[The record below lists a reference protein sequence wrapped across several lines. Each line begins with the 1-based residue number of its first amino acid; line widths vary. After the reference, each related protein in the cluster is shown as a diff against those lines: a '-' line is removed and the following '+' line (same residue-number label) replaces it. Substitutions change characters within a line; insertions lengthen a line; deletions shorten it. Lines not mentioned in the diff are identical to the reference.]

1 MMEYTFEIHD
11 SSCSEQASQARQLI
25 GESLARANCHSRL
38 VFRVMGA
45 VTEAIANAMVHG
57 NRMSPDKTIRVSWN
71 VTRTTFEA
79 EVIDEGDGFAVR
91 SIANPVLPEHLR
103 KPGGRGIAIMRFLMD
118 DVVFN
123 DPGNAVL
130 LRLSDIASP
139 GRSNR
144 QKPDVTH
151 PQGSSLETVKA

>member
-1 MMEYTFEIHD
+1 MEYTFEIND
-11 SSCSEQASQARQLI
+11 SSCPEQASQARRLI

-57 NRMSPDKTIRVSWN
+57 NRMNPERSIRVSWN

-79 EVIDEGDGFAVR
+79 EVIDEGDGFIVTA
-91 SIANPVLPEHLR
+91 IANPVLPEHLR

-118 DVVFN
+118 EVVFN
-123 DPGNAVL
+123 DRGNGVL

-139 GRSNR
+139 GRSIGQR
-144 QKPDVTH
+144 PRVTPPH
-151 PQGSSLETVKA
+151 GSSFETVKA